1 MGKVKKRQELL
12 HCNQSQNILRDLM
25 LRDFGL
31 LYYNCYKTNTR
42 ELESIAETNL
52 IVKKHEELEYDL
64 PGIPKATFLMVFSPD
79 GTKMASAHGNHSV
92 YITEVATGKNIQ
104 ILSGHPR
111 TPWCIAFHPSSS
123 QILASGCLGGQVRVW
138 DLTNGSKVWNA
149 ESQTVIASLAFHPS
163 EKLLVI
169 ATNNEIHF
177 WDWSQ
182 SEPFAVITT
191 KSDKVKVRYVAF
203 DNLGRKLITGI
214 ANTPVNQSILRVRS
228 GNGGMTYGSQIPNNY
243 SERTTQNETIQS
255 FRTIATEPSHS
266 TQSSLLDTV
275 TMDNHDS
282 FILQYTGNSR
292 TRIGRGSG
300 ELELPND
307 GDGVPFLE
315 DISALESNFSGISS
329 YRIQAWDFSKG
340 EIPDITHCEKNI
352 VIRKCNIHNDASI
365 DISSDG
371 KLLATCFVGTIGIY
385 SLQWET
391 LGERIYWTEAKHIVI
406 SVSISPTQEHLLVGL
421 ARSIFQ
427 EKYTMASIY
436 RLMHKKSQNQD
447 DDRQCIQD
455 WNIYNTEN
463 DLNFKNIKK
472 SMLLLRELLPN
483 DQSTTGHISINC
495 IRWAP
500 QPGQG
505 LVYATNT
512 GQLNILH

>member
-12 HCNQSQNILRDLM
+12 HCNQSQNILRYLM
-25 LRDFGL
+25 LRDCGL

-52 IVKKHEELEYDL
+52 IVKEHEESEYDL
-64 PGIPKATFLMVFSPD
+64 PGIPKATFFMVFSPD

-111 TPWCIAFHPSSS
+111 SPWCIAFHPSSS

-138 DLTNGSKVWNA
+138 DLTDGSKVWNA

-203 DNLGRKLITGI
+203 DYFGRKLITGI
-214 ANTPVNQSILRVRS
+214 ANTAVNQTILRYMCNRSLLINELRRVRS
-228 GNGGMTYGSQIPNNY
+228 RYRGMTYA
-243 SERTTQNETIQS
+243 E
-255 FRTIATEPSHS
+255 ASHS
-266 TQSSLLDTV
+266 TQSSILDTL
-275 TMDNHDS
+275 TMDNLYCMNS
-282 FILQYTGNSR
+282 FMLQYIGNLR
-292 TRIGRGSG
+292 PRIGRGSG
-300 ELELPND
+300 ELELSND
-307 GDGVPFLE
+307 GDGVPFSE
-315 DISALESNFSGISS
+315 DISALESHFAGIPS

-421 ARSIFQ
+421 ARNIFQ
-427 EKYTMASIY
+427 EEYTMASIY

-447 DDRQCIQD
+447 DDRPCIQD
-455 WNIYNTEN
+455 TEN
-463 DLNFKNIKK
+463 DLNFKNIEK
-472 SMLLLRELLPN
+472 SMLLLRELIPN
-483 DQSTTGHISINC
+483 DESTTGHISINC

>member
-25 LRDFGL
+25 LRDFGF

-92 YITEVATGKNIQ
+92 YITEVATGKNIK

-138 DLTNGSKVWNA
+138 DLTDSSKVWNA

-228 GNGGMTYGSQIPNNY
+228 GNGGMPYGSQILNNY
-243 SERTTQNETIQS
+243 SERTAQNEAIQS
-255 FRTIATEPSHS
+255 LRTIATEPSHS
-266 TQSSLLDTV
+266 AQSNLLDTATV
-275 TMDNHDS
+275 DNHES
-282 FILQYTGNSR
+282 FIPQYTGNSR
-292 TRIGRGSG
+292 PRIGRGSG

-307 GDGVPFLE
+307 GDGVLFLE
-315 DISALESNFSGISS
+315 HISALESNFSGISS
-329 YRIQAWDFSKG
+329 YRVQAWDFSKG
-340 EIPDITHCEKNI
+340 EIPDITNCEKNI

-371 KLLATCFVGTIGIY
+371 KLLATCFLGIY

-391 LGERIYWTEAKHIVI
+391 LGERIYWTEAKHSVI

-421 ARSIFQ
+421 ARNIFQ

-447 DDRQCIQD
+447 DDRPCIQD
-455 WNIYNTEN
+455 WNIHNIEN
-463 DLNFKNIKK
+463 YLNFKNIKK
-472 SMLLLRELLPN
+472 SMLLVRELFPN
-483 DQSTTGHISINC
+483 NQSTTGHISINC